1 MSQLSHSCLSVC
13 ILSHKHYIVVQ
24 LLSHVWDLQLHG
36 LQHARLPCLSLSPG
50 VCSNSCP
57 LSQWCHPTISSCH
70 PFLLLPSI
78 FISIR
83 VFSNELALRIRWP
96 KYWSFNFRPDLSWFL
111 GGFRGME
118 LQELQ
123 AVSTAKSQREWH
135 SLNNHQ
141 KANRELHKII
151 LLWLV
156 GFWGASKDFHKPRL
170 LETILLDL
178 LPGGS
183 RNPADR
189 HSKLQ

>member
-1 MSQLSHSCLSVC
+1 MSSSLWPLWTAAHQASLSFSIS
-13 ILSHKHYIVVQ
+13 
-24 LLSHVWDLQLHG
+24 
-36 LQHARLPCLSLSPG
+36 LSLLPFTPTET
-50 VCSNSCP
+50 VMPSNH
-57 LSQWCHPTISSCH
+57 LVLCHR
-70 PFLLLPSI
+70 LLLPLIFPSI
-78 FISIR
+78 K
-83 VFSNELALRIRWP
+83 VFSDELALRIRWP